1 MQRFARY
8 LVGAIL
14 CVFVHA
20 FLLFAASLASCYDV
34 RHTIGPVINLRI
46 LYADNPVGAMASQIY
61 SVLIGNRTWM
71 TRNGLEVSDEV
82 SKAMEEHEVQGQ
94 TAVLCAI
101 DGKCIFGS

>member
-1 MQRFARY
+1 
-8 LVGAIL
+8 
-14 CVFVHA
+14 
-20 FLLFAASLASCYDV
+20 
-34 RHTIGPVINLRI
+34 
-46 LYADNPVGAMASQIY
+46 MASQIY
-61 SVLIGNRTWM
+61 SVLIGNRAWM